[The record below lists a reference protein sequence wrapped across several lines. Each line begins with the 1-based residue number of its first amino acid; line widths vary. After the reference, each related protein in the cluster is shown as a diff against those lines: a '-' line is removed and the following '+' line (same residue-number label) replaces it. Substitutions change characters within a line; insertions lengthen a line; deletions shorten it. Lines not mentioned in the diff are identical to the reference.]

1 MNTHQLPLNAVYTPE
16 GAIAFIKTKRSQ
28 QVEELDS
35 QVKDLQ
41 NELAQMKELLREVL
55 NERSK

>member
-1 MNTHQLPLNAVYTPE
+1 MNNHQLPLNTVYTPE

-28 QVEELDS
+28 QVEELNT

-41 NELAQMKELLREVL
+41 NELADMKNLLKEVL